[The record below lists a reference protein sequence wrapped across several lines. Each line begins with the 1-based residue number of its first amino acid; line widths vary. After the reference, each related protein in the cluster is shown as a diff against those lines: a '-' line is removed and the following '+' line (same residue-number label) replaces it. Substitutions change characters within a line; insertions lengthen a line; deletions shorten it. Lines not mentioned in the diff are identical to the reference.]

1 MVHGTRGMAATS
13 HPLATATAIESLR
26 AGGNA
31 VDAAV
36 AACAVQGVVEPQST
50 GIGGD
55 CFALHAPGGRVP
67 PFAINGSGPAPA
79 GLSVD
84 WFRERGIDAI
94 GFESPHAVT
103 VPGAVGTWERL
114 LAEHGTKGLDEV
126 LQPAIRY
133 AEEGYVVHSRVAH
146 DWAQNTEKLRAC
158 ENARA
163 IYLPGGRAPAAGT
176 LHRLPV
182 LAETLRRIAR
192 DGAAAFY
199 TGPIADDIAAHL
211 QAHGSLMTADDLAA
225 FAPQQ
230 VEPISTGYRG
240 FDIYECPPNGQGII
254 ALLILNILEGFDLAG
269 LDPVGPERL
278 HLEAEATRLGYR
290 DRAALIA
297 DPDAVAV
304 PAAALLSEPTMPTPC
319 GRTSAG
325 TGPCRQSCRRAIRP
339 MAIPSTSPWWTRTA
353 TRSRSSTRCSGRS
366 ARASA
371 RPQGVMLQ
379 NRGASFAIDHDHP
392 NRIAGGKRPMHTI
405 IPGMVGEGDHA
416 VMPFG
421 VMGGH
426 FQPCGHA
433 HFLTNVIDYGMDPQA
448 ALDCP
453 RAFHF
458 GGVLTLETT
467 IATATAERLAAL
479 GHTVEWASAP
489 HGGGQA
495 IAIDR
500 ARAASSPAAPTRAR
514 TAARWASERGS
525 HLPRQA
531 PGLDRA
537 LLHQGVDHV
546 DGGGRDACQAA
557 EFADCADQGLDLHRP
572 AQREVLEHGGA
583 VGAHLLG
590 ARDALLH
597 VDGEAR
603 AERLADRLAFHHHG
617 ADHGAGA
624 GLSRAMSSSVAPVST
639 LTGLKARLP
648 QSLTQMSERMSRR
661 TGALKPAPMKA
672 RLSACT
678 RSLQVPSGS
687 PKGRRFWLRWG
698 ETSITPGSTIS
709 PAA

>member
-1 MVHGTRGMAATS
+1 MRDFQRPGRSMVHGTRGMAATS
-13 HPLATATAIESLR
+13 HPLATATAIELLR

-55 CFALHAPGGRVP
+55 CFALYAPGGRVP
-67 PFAINGSGPAPA
+67 PIAINGSGPAPA

-103 VPGAVGTWERL
+103 VPGAVGTWARL

-158 ENARA
+158 DNARA

-176 LHRLPV
+176 LHRLPA

-199 TGPIADDIAAHL
+199 TGAIADDIAALL

-225 FAPQQ
+225 FAPQA
-230 VEPISTGYRG
+230 VEPVSTDYRG
-240 FDIYECPPNGQGII
+240 YDIYECPPNGQGII

-297 DPDAVAV
+297 DPDAVEV
-304 PAAALLSEPTMPTPC
+304 PAAALLSEGYADAMRRHISPGRAMPSELPPGYPAHGDTVYLTVVDGDGNAISLINSLFGAFGSGLCTP
-319 GRTSAG
+319 
-325 TGPCRQSCRRAIRP
+325 
-339 MAIPSTSPWWTRTA
+339 
-353 TRSRSSTRCSGRS
+353 SGI
-366 ARASA
+366 
-371 RPQGVMLQ
+371 MLQ
-379 NRGASFAIDHDHP
+379 NRGTSFVIDAHHP

-405 IPGMVGEGDHA
+405 IPGMVGQGDHA

-433 HFLTNVIDYGMDPQA
+433 HFLTNVIDYRMDPQA

-467 IATATAERLAAL
+467 ITAATAERLAAL
-479 GHTVEWASAP
+479 GHTVAWAAMP

-500 ARAASSPAAPTRAR
+500 ATGVLSGASD
-514 TAARWASERGS
+514 
-525 HLPRQA
+525 PRKD
-531 PGLDRA
+531 GCA
-537 LLHQGVDHV
+537 LG
-546 DGGGRDACQAA
+546 
-557 EFADCADQGLDLHRP
+557 
-572 AQREVLEHGGA
+572 
-583 VGAHLLG
+583 
-590 ARDALLH
+590 
-597 VDGEAR
+597 
-603 AERLADRLAFHHHG
+603 
-617 ADHGAGA
+617 
-624 GLSRAMSSSVAPVST
+624 
-639 LTGLKARLP
+639 
-648 QSLTQMSERMSRR
+648 
-661 TGALKPAPMKA
+661 
-672 RLSACT
+672 
-678 RSLQVPSGS
+678 
-687 PKGRRFWLRWG
+687 
-698 ETSITPGSTIS
+698 I
-709 PAA
+709 

>member
-13 HPLATATAIESLR
+13 HPLATATAIELLR

-31 VDAAV
+31 VDAAI

-67 PFAINGSGPAPA
+67 PVAVNGSGSAPA

-94 GFESPHAVT
+94 GFESAHAVT
-103 VPGAVGTWERL
+103 VPGAVGTWEWL
-114 LAEHGTKGLDEV
+114 LEQHGTMGLDEV
-126 LQPAIRY
+126 LRPAIRY

-158 ENARA
+158 ENASA

-176 LHRLPV
+176 LHRLPA
-182 LAETLRRIAR
+182 LAETLRRIAKE
-192 DGAAAFY
+192 GAGAFY
-199 TGPIADDIAAHL
+199 TGPIADGIAAHL
-211 QAHGSLMTADDLAA
+211 QAHGSLMTQDDLAA
-225 FAPQQ
+225 FAPQA
-230 VEPISTGYRG
+230 VEPISTNYRG

-297 DPDAVAV
+297 DPDAVEV
-304 PAAALLSEPTMPTPC
+304 PVAGLLSADYAAAMRAHISPAQAMPAELPPGYPAHGDTVYLTVVDADGNAISLINSLFGAFGSGLCTP
-319 GRTSAG
+319 
-325 TGPCRQSCRRAIRP
+325 
-339 MAIPSTSPWWTRTA
+339 
-353 TRSRSSTRCSGRS
+353 SGI
-366 ARASA
+366 
-371 RPQGVMLQ
+371 MLQ
-379 NRGASFAIDHDHP
+379 NRGTSFVIDAHHP

-405 IPGMVGEGDHA
+405 IPGMVGQGDHA

-426 FQPCGHA
+426 FQACGHA

-467 IATATAERLAAL
+467 IAAETVERLAAL
-479 GHTVEWASAP
+479 GHEVAWASAP

-500 ARAASSPAAPTRAR
+500 AT
-514 TAARWASERGS
+514 
-525 HLPRQA
+525 
-531 PGLDRA
+531 
-537 LLHQGVDHV
+537 GV
-546 DGGGRDACQAA
+546 
-557 EFADCADQGLDLHRP
+557 
-572 AQREVLEHGGA
+572 
-583 VGAHLLG
+583 
-590 ARDALLH
+590 
-597 VDGEAR
+597 
-603 AERLADRLAFHHHG
+603 
-617 ADHGAGA
+617 
-624 GLSRAMSSSVAPVST
+624 
-639 LTGLKARLP
+639 LTGGSDPRKD
-648 QSLTQMSERMSRR
+648 
-661 TGALKPAPMKA
+661 GCAL
-672 RLSACT
+672 
-678 RSLQVPSGS
+678 G
-687 PKGRRFWLRWG
+687 
-698 ETSITPGSTIS
+698 I
-709 PAA
+709 